1 MLPGLMWE
9 LMQKLKHPQVI
20 FRGERMKSKYLAIVC
35 VTLILLTGCS
45 REDDSRSTIAPEES
59 VFKDHIN
66 ALEKSKGVEQ
76 MMLEGAETRDQ
87 MMEEQTK

>member
-1 MLPGLMWE
+1 MPT
-9 LMQKLKHPQVI
+9 
-20 FRGERMKSKYLAIVC
+20 KYLYIFC
-35 VTLILLTGCS
+35 LSLLLLAGCS

-59 VFKDHIN
+59 VFKDHIK

-87 MMEEQTK
+87 MMEEQIK